1 MVSLLLSLKVLLESD
16 HYFFTASS
24 PKIRSVLPDNIAKR
38 RISISLRNWLRLT
51 ISEKPSVTWFK
62 SSEILLFYILFT
74 SNAYPS
80 KPTIDG
86 VGSAKYYRLKVL
98 VTMLDDR

>member
-1 MVSLLLSLKVLLESD
+1 MVSLLLSLKVLLGVRSL
-16 HYFFTASS
+16 FFTASS

-38 RISISLRNWLRLT
+38 RISISLRNSLRLT

-80 KPTIDG
+80 KPKIDG

>member
-1 MVSLLLSLKVLLESD
+1 M
-16 HYFFTASS
+16 
-24 PKIRSVLPDNIAKR
+24 PDNIAKR
-38 RISISLRNWLRLT
+38 RISISLRNSLRLT

-86 VGSAKYYRLKVL
+86 VESAKYYGLKVL
-98 VTMLDDR
+98 VAMLDDR